1 MIRRRLLL
9 EWIAIA
15 LLALA
20 VTCGFV
26 LGGMTSRIDNTL
38 YDALA
43 GLRAAPP
50 SDRIL
55 IVAIDDDSI
64 AEIGRW
70 PWPRTVHARLIERI
84 AAARPAAI
92 AYDLLF
98 PDPAA
103 DPRED
108 AALAVAMRRTPV
120 ILPILLTAPGSD
132 GRAFDA
138 TPPVEPLRG
147 AAAAL
152 GHVALPYDGD
162 GSARAALLEVS
173 EDGGRWLHLA
183 EQAYRLANG
192 APSPAFGRA
201 AARGEPGVLVP
212 YAPPGAF
219 RTVPFKDV
227 LAGSVPS
234 EFLRGRFVLVGVTA
248 GGLGDRHVVA
258 GAGALAG
265 VEVQANLL
273 NALLTN
279 RFIRSPSA
287 GWQWAFAAFPSL
299 LLLLLFLRLRP
310 SRALIATAAIF
321 VATATLPVALLVIAG
336 LWLPPTAALLALLIV
351 YPLWGWRRLMA
362 IHRAMSDELRRFAGD
377 DDAPVGPARAGLDP
391 AGSSAIALSSSIARL
406 RDLKRLISDTI
417 EGVSDPL
424 VVTSLAGQVLLAN
437 GRAQALMA
445 TALTPDAIVEL
456 ANEAEHDELTL
467 ADGRSFSPRR
477 TPLADAAGEQ
487 RGWIVLLAEITA
499 IRAAQQDRE
508 EALEFLSH
516 DMRAPQAAII
526 ALLDGDGGKAVPEAL
541 SARLAG
547 HARRTLRLAD
557 DFVQLARLRST
568 GFEPE
573 ETDIRDTLAE
583 ATDAVWP
590 VASRKGVR
598 VVVDGPDEPCCVMG
612 ERYALTR
619 ALLNLL
625 DNAVKFSPDGAE
637 VRCDIAEVE
646 EVGSRWYGIAI
657 EDAGPGIPPDRLSRL
672 FGRFGP
678 VGRSGAQSGVGLG
691 LSYAHAVAQR
701 HGGTLTYAP
710 VAPAGTRFML
720 RLPAASG

>member
-92 AYDLLF
+92 AYDVLF
-98 PDPAA
+98 PEPAA
-103 DPRED
+103 NPRED
-108 AALAVAMRRTPV
+108 AALAAAMRGTRV
-120 ILPILLTAPGSD
+120 VLPILLTAPGAN

-138 TPPVEPLRG
+138 TPPVEPLRS
-147 AAAAL
+147 AATL

-173 EDGGRWLHLA
+173 EGGRTWLHLA
-183 EQAYRLANG
+183 EQAYRLGNG
-192 APSPAFGRA
+192 APSPAFRRA
-201 AARGEPGVLVP
+201 AARGQPGVLVP

-227 LAGSVPS
+227 LAGSVPP

-258 GAGALAG
+258 GAGALPG

-279 RFIRSPSA
+279 RFIRSPSSA
-287 GWQWAFAAFPSL
+287 WQWAFAAFPSL
-299 LLLLLFLRLRP
+299 LLLLLFLWLRP
-310 SRALIATAAIF
+310 SRALVATAAIF
-321 VATATLPVALLVIAG
+321 VATAALPVVLLVIAG

-362 IHRAMSDELRRFAGD
+362 IHRAMSDELRLFAGD
-377 DDAPVGPARAGLDP
+377 DEAPVRPARAGLDP

-424 VVTSLAGQVLLAN
+424 IVTSLAGQVLLAN

-445 TALTPDAIVEL
+445 AELTPDTIMKL
-456 ANEAEHDELTL
+456 ANAAEHDELTL

-487 RGWIVLLAEITA
+487 RGWILLLAEITA

-573 ETDIRDTLAE
+573 ETDVRDALAE
-583 ATDAVWP
+583 AADAVWP

-598 VVVDGPDEPCCVMG
+598 VVVDEGEPCWMMG

-637 VRCDIAEVE
+637 VRCGVAEMME
-646 EVGSRWYGIAI
+646 AGSRWYEIAI

-672 FGRFGP
+672 FARFGP
-678 VGRSGAQSGVGLG
+678 VGRSGTQPSAGLG

-701 HGGTLTYAP
+701 HGGSLSYVP
-710 VAPAGTRFML
+710 VTPTGTRFVL
-720 RLPAASG
+720 RLPALSE